1 MGEHGMT
8 GPHWIFLAIV
18 FAVVAGLALL
28 ALALFAPVQVR
39 ARLSGVV
46 EPQAVDGAPTSAGAP
61 ASAPLQGWVEKVAHA
76 AQPFS
81 RLSLPEEGWE
91 RSPLRTRFMNA
102 GWRSAAAPSLYFAA
116 KTVLALGLPAIV
128 AVLVSAFGTG
138 GATGALHNGFIFLLL
153 FAASIGYYL
162 PNMVLARRAASRCRE
177 IFETFPDALD
187 LLTVCVEAGL
197 SLERALA
204 KVAGE
209 IHIKSVTLAQELQLV
224 LMEMRAGFSKEKALR
239 NLALRSGVEDVDT
252 LVAMLIQSE
261 RFGTSMGDSL
271 RVHSD
276 NLRSKR
282 SVQAEEA
289 AAKIALKLLFPLI
302 FCIFP
307 TLMLVLIGPAGISI
321 YRSVLPNL
329 GGH

>member
-1 MGEHGMT
+1 MDGRQ
-8 GPHWIFLAIV
+8 ILFLVIV
-18 FAVVAGLALL
+18 FAVVVALVLL
-28 ALALFAPVQVR
+28 AMLMFSAVPLRQRLGSFIAPPVPEAQDNSDDGGWIER
-39 ARLSGVV
+39 A
-46 EPQAVDGAPTSAGAP
+46 A
-61 ASAPLQGWVEKVAHA
+61 KV
-76 AQPFS
+76 AQPFMK
-81 RLSLPEEGWE
+81 LSLPEEGWE
-91 RSPLRTRFMNA
+91 KHPLRTRFMNA
-102 GWRSAAAPSLYFAA
+102 GWRNANAPTLYFGA
-116 KTVLALGLPAIV
+116 KTVLALGVPALMT
-128 AVLVSAFGTG
+128 VL
-138 GATGALHNGFIFLLL
+138 GAAALDTVLHDGFLLL
-153 FAASIGYYL
+153 LLLGASLGYYS
-162 PNMVLARRAASRCRE
+162 PNVVLARAAARRQRD
-177 IFETFPDALD
+177 IFENFPDGLD

-209 IHIKSVTLAQELQLV
+209 IHIKSVALAQELQLV

-276 NLRSKR
+276 NLRHKR
-282 SVQAEEA
+282 SLAAEES

-307 TLMLVLIGPAGISI
+307 TLMLVLLGPAAMQIG
-321 YRSVLPNL
+321 RVLLPTLANTN
-329 GGH
+329 

>member
-1 MGEHGMT
+1 MDL
-8 GPHWIFLAIV
+8 PQLAFLAIV
-18 FAVVAGLALL
+18 FLVVAGAAMLAIL
-28 ALALFAPVQVR
+28 LFAPAPVRERLQVV
-39 ARLSGVV
+39 ADEAPAPG
-46 EPQAVDGAPTSAGAP
+46 VDG
-61 ASAPLQGWVEKVAHA
+61 GWVEKVARA
-76 AQPFS
+76 AQPFT

-102 GWRSAAAPSLYFAA
+102 GWRGANAATLYFAA
-116 KTVLALGLPAIV
+116 KSVLALLLPAL
-128 AVLVSAFGTG
+128 AALA
-138 GATGALHNGFIFLLL
+138 GARALDGMLDNGLLL
-153 FAASIGYYL
+153 VLLVAAAGGYYL
-162 PNMVLARRAASRCRE
+162 PNMVLARTVRWRQRE
-177 IFETFPDALD
+177 IFENFPDALD

-209 IHIKSVTLAQELQLV
+209 IHIKSMALAQELQLV
-224 LMEMRAGFSKEKALR
+224 LMEMRAGFSKERALR

-276 NLRSKR
+276 NLRTKR
-282 SVQAEEA
+282 SLMAEEA

-307 TLMLVLIGPAGISI
+307 TLMLALLGPAGIQI
-321 YRSVLPNL
+321 HRVLLPAMA
-329 GGH
+329 GAH

>member
-1 MGEHGMT
+1 MNAAQVA
-8 GPHWIFLAIV
+8 FLAVV
-18 FAVVAGLALL
+18 FVVAAGIAVA
-28 ALALFAPVQVR
+28 ALAVFQPAALRERLNEVMEPTEAAPD
-39 ARLSGVV
+39 
-46 EPQAVDGAPTSAGAP
+46 PISA
-61 ASAPLQGWVEKVAHA
+61 GWVEKVAQV

-81 RLSLPEEGWE
+81 RLSLPEDGWE

-116 KTVLALGLPAIV
+116 KTLLALGLPALA
-128 AVLVSAFGTG
+128 AVGGALSLTG
-138 GATGALHNGFIFLLL
+138 GMYLLL
-153 FAASIGYYL
+153 LVAGIGYYL
-162 PNMVLARRAASRCRE
+162 PNAVLSHKAAARCRE
-177 IFETFPDALD
+177 IFENFPDALD

-209 IHIKSVTLAQELQLV
+209 IHIKSVALAQELQLA
-224 LMEMRAGFSKEKALR
+224 LMEMRAGFTKERALR

-271 RVHSD
+271 RIHSD
-276 NLRSKR
+276 NLRGKR
-282 SVQAEEA
+282 SVLAEEA

-307 TLMLVLIGPAGISI
+307 TLMLVLIGPAGIQI
-321 YRSVLPNL
+321 YRMMQLT
-329 GGH
+329 H

>member
-1 MGEHGMT
+1 MNGSQ
-8 GPHWIFLAIV
+8 IVFLAIV
-18 FAVVAGLALL
+18 FLVAAAIAVAALL
-28 ALALFAPVQVR
+28 VFSPVALR
-39 ARLSGVV
+39 ERLNEVV
-46 EPQAVDGAPTSAGAP
+46 EPTGTADDPGG
-61 ASAPLQGWVEKVAHA
+61 GWVEKVAHA

-102 GWRSAAAPSLYFAA
+102 GWRGASAPVLYFAA
-116 KTVLALGLPAIV
+116 KTLLALGLPALL
-128 AVLVSAFGTG
+128 AVFGAAAMDAPHQAFMY
-138 GATGALHNGFIFLLL
+138 LLL
-153 FAASIGYYL
+153 MVAGIGYYL
-162 PNMVLARRAASRCRE
+162 PNAVLSHKAESRSRE

-204 KVAGE
+204 KVAAE
-209 IHIKSVTLAQELQLV
+209 IHIKSVVLAQELQLV
-224 LMEMRAGFSKEKALR
+224 LMEMRAGFTKERALR

-276 NLRSKR
+276 NLRGKR
-282 SVQAEEA
+282 SVLAEEA

-307 TLMLVLIGPAGISI
+307 TLMLVLIGPAGIQV
-321 YRSVLPNL
+321 YRMMIP
-329 GGH
+329 H